1 MNRMS
6 SLHPKTKL
14 SSPPPPSSITASL
27 SLSLPRLPAV
37 SHIVAH
43 VSLFSFASVRCSV
56 DVVRGPWLAWP
67 TTQLV
72 VRFIRAR
79 ADIAA
84 RGARLGKRGR
94 VHGDIGMALDSGFKP
109 REAAAVEGSTKNS
122 LVPLYRVVFVFVEF
136 SIREL
141 AGDVEF

>member
-1 MNRMS
+1 M
-6 SLHPKTKL
+6 
-14 SSPPPPSSITASL
+14 
-27 SLSLPRLPAV
+27 
-37 SHIVAH
+37 
-43 VSLFSFASVRCSV
+43 FSFASVRRSV

-109 REAAAVEGSTKNS
+109 QEAVAVEGCTKNS

-141 AGDVEF
+141 AGNVEF